1 MNKRLALPIII
12 AASLAMS
19 ACNSPTNAS
28 NEKKAATQA
37 TIEKA
42 LTDAEAD
49 SAPTDKK
56 PATLTTLDDETLVI
70 INGQVITKTMYALY
84 FQDRTK
90 SMKGDRQSPDMQMK
104 VLNELANVILITQ
117 DAEANKLTEESN
129 IATALLLGRSTL
141 LAQAGVQHHIAN
153 NAPTDQQIA
162 AYYETRYGEDAPQE
176 FKARHI
182 LLEQED
188 EAKEIIEKLKNGAS
202 FVALAKESSIG
213 PSATTGGDLG
223 WFESGSMV
231 PAFAK
236 AVQAME
242 QGTFSSSPVKTQYG
256 WHVILLEESR
266 DAAKPALKDVQ
277 EQLKAELQRKVMAK
291 YIEGLRNKAEIIF
304 NDKIAKKKLP
314 TEGQPAPH

>member
-1 MNKRLALPIII
+1 MNKQLVLPVII
-12 AASLAMS
+12 AASLTMS

-42 LTDAEAD
+42 LTAAEAD
-49 SAPTDKK
+49 SNPTANT
-56 PATLTTLDDETLVI
+56 PTTITTLDDDTLMI
-70 INGQVITKTMYALY
+70 INGQPITKTMYALY

-90 SMKGDRQSPDMQMK
+90 TMQGERQSPEMQMK
-104 VLNELANVILITQ
+104 VLNELANIILITQ
-117 DAEANKLTEESN
+117 DAEANKLPEDSN

-141 LAQAGVQHHIAN
+141 LAQAGVQHHITK
-153 NAPTDQQIA
+153 NAPDDKQIA
-162 AYYETRYGEDAPQE
+162 ARYETRFGEGAPQE

-182 LLEQED
+182 LLDQEEQ
-188 EAKEIIEKLKNGAS
+188 AKEVIEKLKSGDS
-202 FVALAKESSIG
+202 FIALAKEASTG

-231 PAFAK
+231 PEFSK
-236 AVQAME
+236 AIQTME

-256 WHVILLEESR
+256 WHVILLEETR

-277 EQLKAELQRKVMAK
+277 EQLKGELQREVMAK
-291 YIEGLRNKAEIIF
+291 YIEGLRNKAEIVF
-304 NDKIAKKKLP
+304 NDKLAKKRLP
-314 TEGQPAPH
+314 SEEKPTH